1 MAMPEFA
8 RGKMIAPQP
17 KNEKTEQDFFRE
29 DIHEF
34 VKKKDEER
42 KQQKEQTDGN

>member
-1 MAMPEFA
+1 MMPQFA
-8 RGKMIAPQP
+8 RGKMMLPQNQNT
-17 KNEKTEQDFFRE
+17 KSEQDFLSE

-42 KQQKEQTDGN
+42 KQLKEQTDGN